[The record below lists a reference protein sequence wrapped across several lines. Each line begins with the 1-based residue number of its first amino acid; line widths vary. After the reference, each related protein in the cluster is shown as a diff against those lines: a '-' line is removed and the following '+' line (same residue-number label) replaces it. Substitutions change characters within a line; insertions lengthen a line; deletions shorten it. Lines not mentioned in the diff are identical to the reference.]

1 MVTYMAKD
9 GDLLDWIVWKHYGT
23 TSVLEQVLQANPNLT
38 NEILSAGTIVR
49 LPYIEEIKKTNTEIR
64 LWS

>member
-1 MVTYMAKD
+1 MVTYTAKD

-38 NEILSAGTIVR
+38 NEILSAGTIVL
-49 LPYIEEIKKTNTEIR
+49 LPYIEDIKKTNTEIR

>member
-1 MVTYMAKD
+1 MVTYTAKD

-38 NEILSAGTIVR
+38 KEILSADTIVR
-49 LPYIEEIKKTNTEIR
+49 LPYIEEIKKTNTEIK

>member
-1 MVTYMAKD
+1 MVTYTAKD
-9 GDLLDWIVWKHYGT
+9 GDLLDWIVWKHYGR

-38 NEILSAGTIVR
+38 KEILSAGTIVR
-49 LPYIEEIKKTNTEIR
+49 LPYIEEIKKTNTEIK

>member
-1 MVTYMAKD
+1 MVTYTAKD

-38 NEILSAGTIVR
+38 NEILTASTIVR
-49 LPYIEEIKKTNTEIR
+49 LPYIEGIKKTDTEIR

>member
-1 MVTYMAKD
+1 MVTYMAKN

-23 TSVLEQVLQANPNLT
+23 ASVLEQVLQVNSNLT
-38 NEILSAGTIVR
+38 NEILTAGTIVL
-49 LPYIEEIKKTNTEIR
+49 LPYIEDIKKTDTEVR